1 LESRPAEKD
10 EAELS
15 RQIGRFGAAAGIQEL
30 LAKTVRNDDVP
41 DGTRVLALEAMKA
54 ARLAETPAAWTAAVA
69 EVLGKG
75 NDSLLEHALGAASS
89 FTFKKAPRDLARA
102 LAALARKHRGEDEAL
117 YRALSALPPG
127 MALDESTF
135 KRVRTGLG
143 SDKPFTIRNSAS
155 AILARAR
162 LTEDQLIAVAESI
175 RAAGPSEVPRLLP
188 AFENSAN
195 ERVGATLAASLK
207 ESRGLAGLQSE
218 QVRQAFAKYP
228 PRVRTDAEK
237 LCATLN
243 EDAGKRREHLDALA
257 AKAKEGDIRRGQAIF
272 NSARAG
278 CSSCHAIGYL
288 GGNLGPDLTRIG
300 QVRTE
305 RDLLEAIV
313 YPSASFVRSYEP
325 LIVRTKAGEEYSGVV
340 RNDGADEL
348 VLGTGPGAEAR
359 IARSEIEDTRPGK
372 TSVMPQGFG
381 EQLKPA
387 ELADLLAFLKAT
399 R

>member
-1 LESRPAEKD
+1 
-10 EAELS
+10 
-15 RQIGRFGAAAGIQEL
+15 
-30 LAKTVRNDDVP
+30 
-41 DGTRVLALEAMKA
+41 
-54 ARLAETPAAWTAAVA
+54 
-69 EVLGKG
+69 
-75 NDSLLEHALGAASS
+75 
-89 FTFKKAPRDLARA
+89 
-102 LAALARKHRGEDEAL
+102 
-117 YRALSALPPG
+117 
-127 MALDESTF
+127 MALDENTF
-135 KRVRTGLG
+135 ARVRTGLS

-162 LTEDQLIAVAESI
+162 LTEDQLIALAESI

-188 AFENSAN
+188 AFENSGN
-195 ERVGATLAASLK
+195 ERVGEALAASLK

-228 PRVRTDAEK
+228 SQVRTDAEK
-237 LCATLN
+237 LCAALN
-243 EDAGKRREHLDALA
+243 EDAGKQRAHLDELA

-278 CSSCHAIGYL
+278 CSTCHAIGYL

-325 LIVRTKAGEEYSGVV
+325 LIVRTKGGDEYSGVV
-340 RNDGADEL
+340 RNDSAEEL

-359 IARSEIEDTRPGK
+359 IARSEIEETRPGK

-381 EQLKPA
+381 DQLKPA
-387 ELADLLAFLKAT
+387 ELADLLAFLKAA